1 MRLQVVIFALNEEP
15 TIEAVVRGV
24 PGEIEGVDEI
34 AVTLIDDG
42 FTDRTAELARA
53 AGAPVVS
60 HGRNRG
66 LGWAF
71 QTGVREALE
80 HDADI
85 MVTVDGDGQ
94 FDARQIPDLIGP
106 ILAGKAD
113 MTTCSRFIDSEP
125 TPRMPRIRVLG
136 NAWVASLVS
145 SLTRQRF
152 FDVSCGYRAYNRE
165 CLITLNLMGR
175 FTHTHEA
182 IMEVTFKGL
191 RVEEVPLPVQ
201 GVRSYGKSRIAP
213 NVVSYG
219 WRTLRIMLGTLLNHR
234 PHHLFG
240 VAALLSLAL
249 AVLLSVLGS
258 LTWFTKGTFIKAF
271 MLTGGFFLGL
281 SVVLALFGLQ
291 ARAIRRNQFLLESLL
306 YELRA
311 RTRTWPRRAMT
322 INKAESEARRGP
334 RGPTSSGTPASP
346 RAARDRRSRAKR
358 RS

>member
-1 MRLQVVIFALNEEP
+1 MRLHVVIFAFNEEL
-15 TIEAVVRGV
+15 TIEAVIRGV
-24 PGEIEGVDEI
+24 PRAIEGVDEVG
-34 AVTLIDDG
+34 VTVIDDG
-42 FTDRTAELARA
+42 STDRTAETARA
-53 AGAPVVS
+53 TGAHVVS

-71 QTGVREALE
+71 QSAVREALQR
-80 HDADI
+80 DADI

-94 FDARQIPDLIGP
+94 FNTQQIPELIEP
-106 ILAGKAD
+106 ILAGRAE
-113 MTTCSRFIDSEP
+113 MTTCSRFIDSSL
-125 TPRMPRIRVLG
+125 TPRMPWIKVQG
-136 NAWVASLVS
+136 NRWVASLVS

-175 FTHTHEA
+175 FTYTHEA

-201 GVRSYGKSRIAP
+201 GVRLHGKSRIAS
-213 NVVSYG
+213 NVFTYA

-240 VAALLSLAL
+240 AAALLSL
-249 AVLLSVLGS
+249 VVGITLSVLGS
-258 LTWFTKGTFIKAF
+258 LTWFTTGTFIKAL

-281 SVVLALFGLQ
+281 SVVLTLFGLQ

-306 YELRA
+306 YEMR
-311 RTRTWPRRAMT
+311 
-322 INKAESEARRGP
+322 I
-334 RGPTSSGTPASP
+334 
-346 RAARDRRSRAKR
+346 RSRR
-358 RS
+358 ERDPS

>member
-1 MRLQVVIFALNEEP
+1 MRLQVVIFAFNEEP
-15 TIEAVVRGV
+15 TIEAVIRAV
-24 PGEIEGVDEI
+24 PRELDGVDEVR
-34 AVTLIDDG
+34 VTVIDDG
-42 FTDRTAELARA
+42 STDRTAEVARA
-53 AGAPVVS
+53 AGAAVVS

-71 QTGVREALE
+71 QSGVREALA

-85 MVTVDGDGQ
+85 LVTVDGDGQ
-94 FDARQIPDLIGP
+94 FDPQQIPELIAP
-106 ILAGKAD
+106 ILAGRAE
-113 MTTCSRFIDSEP
+113 MTTCSRFMDSAL
-125 TPRMPRIRVLG
+125 TPRMPRIKALG
-136 NAWVASLVS
+136 NHWVASLVS
-145 SLTRQRF
+145 SLTGRRF

-175 FTHTHEA
+175 FTYTHEA

-201 GVRSYGKSRIAP
+201 GVRSHGKSRIASS
-213 NVVSYG
+213 VLGYG

-240 VAALLSLAL
+240 VAALLSLVVGV
-249 AVLLSVLGS
+249 VLSILGS
-258 LTWFTKGTFIKAF
+258 LTWFTSGTFIKAL

-306 YELRA
+306 YELR
-311 RTRTWPRRAMT
+311 T
-322 INKAESEARRGP
+322 
-334 RGPTSSGTPASP
+334 
-346 RAARDRRSRAKR
+346 RSRR
-358 RS
+358 